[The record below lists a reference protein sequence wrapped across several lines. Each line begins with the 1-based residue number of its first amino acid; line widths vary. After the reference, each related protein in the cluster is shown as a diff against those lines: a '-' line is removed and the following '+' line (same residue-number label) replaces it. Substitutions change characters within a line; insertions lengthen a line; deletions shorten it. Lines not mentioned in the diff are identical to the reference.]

1 MGRPRRGSARRR
13 SVWRS
18 PPCPTSVRG
27 RTAVCLT
34 LSEILV
40 AVLFGP
46 GRPVFPCLPSHP
58 PRSLSPWRNWAPST
72 RTTRPP
78 VRPPPARAGCVR
90 GHWGIENSSHH
101 VRDVVFAE
109 DASTVHAGSAPRAM
123 AVFAESGHRPAA
135 AAGSGQHRRDHP
147 GDPGHTRTRPLDLGA
162 SPSAHSYREL
172 EAPCTRQSC
181 TKTRWAPTGGPPL
194 RRTSCSARVPRTTT
208 TSAYTQP
215 RAPPVQ
221 SSSTAQKERAA
232 PPTCGGRTTADRR
245 PRRGAHAVRV
255 RLLTSRHSTGDGARC
270 PRTTHGRAT
279 RFRVPEWWCR
289 TATAGPSQRFAGT
302 GGGPISRCQLV
313 AGNRPARR
321 KRAVRRGH
329 LPEPSH
335 AEGTGDDLPWRRH
348 ACAPAPWDDH
358 DAVVGL
364 QAARVVASRNRES
377 RSQALRRAIRP

>member
-1 MGRPRRGSARRR
+1 MAVATLPDIGAWPHCGVPDSVGDLGCRALRSKASCFPVPAVPSSAIP
-13 SVWRS
+13 VALAKLG
-18 PPCPTSVRG
+18 PLHPHDTAACAPTSSACRM
-27 RTAVCLT
+27 RA
-34 LSEILV
+34 
-40 AVLFGP
+40 
-46 GRPVFPCLPSHP
+46 
-58 PRSLSPWRNWAPST
+58 WAL
-72 RTTRPP
+72 
-78 VRPPPARAGCVR
+78 
-90 GHWGIENSSHH
+90 WGIENSSHH

-194 RRTSCSARVPRTTT
+194 RRSSCSARVPRTTT

-279 RFRVPEWWCR
+279 RFRVPEWWCK